1 LNEDLREYFKKTLH
15 KGLPKRLD
23 ELNTDDA
30 ADIIAELSQA
40 KKKSNLN

>member
-1 LNEDLREYFKKTLH
+1 LNEDLREYFKRLSI
-15 KGLPKRLD
+15 KGAEETD